1 MKTLPMNIPFDIQ
14 VKIMETLPVKSLLQ
28 FRTVYKAWKSLIDS
42 PRFIARYS
50 GQQHHLLV
58 SYNDE
63 SHLSKK
69 KYVSLVDDETF
80 PHQKVSLTLP
90 RRVAMLHTPT
100 IIGTSHGLFC
110 LYGDRRLH
118 VPRGG
123 KAVIWNPSI
132 RKAVVVDV
140 RTNPKMV
147 EISRTVVGF
156 GVCRET
162 TDPKIVNIRHG
173 TNVLGLRCVQ
183 VEVFTVSTGAWR
195 TPYSS
200 NLPRT
205 SVYVNEESVVVIDG
219 VLYWLAIDRIT
230 KDGGSRY
237 IPLIVSFDMTSEEFK
252 EVNLPDSLP
261 YPWSI
266 NELRGSLVVLERGV
280 DASNPIFR
288 VWRMEEGVPN
298 SFTKLFTFSRHT
310 LEY

>member
-1 MKTLPMNIPFDIQ
+1 MK
-14 VKIMETLPVKSLLQ
+14 TLPVKSLLQ
-28 FRTVYKAWKSLIDS
+28 FRTVSKAWKSLIDS

-50 GQQHHLLV
+50 SQRHHLLV

-63 SHLSKK
+63 SHRSKK
-69 KYVSLVDDETF
+69 KFVSLVDDETF
-80 PHQKVSLTLP
+80 PQKKVSLTLP
-90 RRVAMLHTPT
+90 QCVAMLLTPT

-110 LYGDRRLH
+110 LYGDRHLL

-132 RKAVVVDV
+132 RKAVVVHVSTD
-140 RTNPKMV
+140 PKIV

-205 SVYVNEESVVVIDG
+205 SVYVNEESVVVIYG
-219 VLYWLAIDRIT
+219 VLYWLATDKIT

-237 IPLIVSFDMTSEEFK
+237 NQLIVSFDMTSEEFK
-252 EVNLPDSLP
+252 EINLPDSLAYRFP
-261 YPWSI
+261 MSI

-288 VWRMEEGVPN
+288 VWRMEEGAPN
-298 SFTKLFTFSRHT
+298 SFAKLLTFSRHT
-310 LEY
+310 LD